1 MESRSAFQKRAS
13 SRREPERRASGP
25 NAVRPPMRSKAR
37 ILAVDDSP
45 DALTILRLFLS
56 AEGFEVI
63 TAGGVTE
70 ALLRVQEQL
79 PDLIITDYAMPG
91 KTGLDLCR
99 QLRSHPK
106 TQHIPIVLHTGADLP
121 PTETPPYDALYAKP
135 ASLAQLVRRVRSLL
149 AASDGLHPSQH

>member
-1 MESRSAFQKRAS
+1 MESRSAFQKRAAE
-13 SRREPERRASGP
+13 RREPEHRASGP
-25 NAVRPPMRSKAR
+25 NAVHSPMRPKAR

-45 DALTILRLFLS
+45 DTLTILRLFLS

-79 PDLIITDYAMPG
+79 PDLIITDHTMPG

-106 TQHIPIVLHTGADLP
+106 THHIPIVLHTGADLP
-121 PTETPPYDALYAKP
+121 PTETEPYDALYAKP

-149 AASDGLHPSQH
+149 AGSDGAHPSQH

>member
-13 SRREPERRASGP
+13 ARREPERQASGP
-25 NAVRPPMRSKAR
+25 NAIRPPMRPGAR

-70 ALLRVQEQL
+70 ALLRMQEHL

-99 QLRSHPK
+99 HLRSHPQ
-106 TQHIPIVLHTGADLP
+106 THHIPIVLHTGADLP
-121 PTETPPYDALYAKP
+121 PTETAPYDALYAKP
-135 ASLAQLVRRVRSLL
+135 ASLAHLVSRVRSLL
-149 AASDGLHPSQH
+149 AASEGVHPSQH

>member
-1 MESRSAFQKRAS
+1 MENRSAFQMRAAATAE
-13 SRREPERRASGP
+13 RERGASGS
-25 NAVRPPMRSKAR
+25 NAVRAARGPKAR

-91 KTGLDLCR
+91 RTGLDLCR
-99 QLRSHPK
+99 HLRSHPK
-106 TQHIPIVLHTGADLP
+106 THHIPIVLHTGTDLP
-121 PTETPPYDALYAKP
+121 PTETGLCDALCAKP
-135 ASLAQLVRRVRSLL
+135 ASLAQLARRVRSLL
-149 AASDGLHPSQH
+149 AASGGVRPSQH

>member
-1 MESRSAFQKRAS
+1 MENRSAFQKRATA
-13 SRREPERRASGP
+13 RREPERAESGS
-25 NAVRPPMRSKAR
+25 NAVQPAMPPNAR

-91 KTGLDLCR
+91 GTGLDLCR
-99 QLRSHPK
+99 HLRSHPK
-106 TQHIPIVLHTGADLP
+106 THDIPIVLHTGADLP
-121 PTETPPYDALYAKP
+121 HTETAPYDALYAKP

-149 AASDGLHPSQH
+149 AASRGVHPSQH

>member
-13 SRREPERRASGP
+13 ERHEPERRASGP
-25 NAVRPPMRSKAR
+25 NAVRPPMRPEPR

-63 TAGGVTE
+63 TADGVTQ

-99 QLRSHPK
+99 HLRSHPK
-106 TQHIPIVLHTGADLP
+106 THHIPIVLHTGTDLP
-121 PTETPPYDALYAKP
+121 PTEAAPYDAVYAKP
-135 ASLAQLVRRVRSLL
+135 ASLGQLVRRVRSLL
-149 AASDGLHPSQH
+149 AASDSVH

>member
-13 SRREPERRASGP
+13 ARREPERQASGP
-25 NAVRPPMRSKAR
+25 NAVRPPMRPKAR

-79 PDLIITDYAMPG
+79 PDLVITDYAMPG

-99 QLRSHPK
+99 HLRSHPK
-106 TQHIPIVLHTGADLP
+106 THHIPIVLHTGADLP
-121 PTETPPYDALYAKP
+121 PTEAAPYDALYAKP

-149 AASDGLHPSQH
+149 AASDGVHLSQH